1 MVNWPI
7 PKNIKA
13 LRGFLGLT
21 NYYRKFVRGYGVIS
35 KPLTKL
41 LRKDSFMWDEEATKA
56 FEALKRAMTTTP
68 VLAFLDFAK
77 TFIVE
82 TDASGI
88 GMGAVLMQDGRP
100 IAYLSRA
107 FGLKNMGLSIYEKK
121 FIVVLLAINKWKHYV
136 QGNHFII

>member
-35 KPLTKL
+35 KPLNKL